1 MAENLTG
8 IKKAAILLMTVG
20 EDIAAQV
27 LQHMGPKEVQRLGME
42 IASCNTVSI
51 EEIEAVITGF
61 VEDYSKQTG
70 IGIGSDEYVR
80 GMLNKALGE
89 DKAGNI
95 IDRILLGRNSKG
107 LEQLKWMES
116 RSIFELIRNEHP
128 QVTAIVLSYLDSDQS
143 AEIIGNFSDVMRA
156 DIILRIATM
165 SGIQPDALRELDEVI
180 ERQFSGNT
188 NLTQSAMGGIKTAAD
203 ILNLVEGA
211 VETQVMDSVSEINPD
226 LAEKIQEVMFV
237 FDDLSTVD
245 DRGIQVILREVTTD
259 SLMMALKGADDELK
273 EKIFANMSKRAA
285 EMLRDDLEA
294 AAPAKVSDVEG
305 AQKEILI
312 VARRLGDAG
321 EIQLGSGGG
330 EALI

>member
-1 MAENLTG
+1 MAGDLVG
-8 IKKAAILLMTVG
+8 VKKAAILLMTVG
-20 EDIAAQV
+20 EDVAAKV

-42 IASCNTVSI
+42 IASCDVVSI
-51 EEIEAVITGF
+51 EEIESVISEF
-61 VEDYSKQTG
+61 IDDYSRQTG

-143 AEIIGNFSDVMRA
+143 ADILGNFSDVLRA

-259 SLMMALKGADDELK
+259 ALMMALKGADDDLK
-273 EKIFANMSKRAA
+273 EKIFVNMSKRAA

-312 VARRLGDAG
+312 VARRLADAG

>member
-1 MAENLTG
+1 MSNDLSG
-8 IKKAAILLMTVG
+8 VKKAAILLMTVG
-20 EDIAAQV
+20 EDVAAKV

-42 IASCNTVSI
+42 IASCDAVSI
-51 EEIEAVITGF
+51 EEIETVISEF
-61 VEDYSKQTG
+61 VDDYGQQTG
-70 IGIGSDEYVR
+70 VGIGSDEYVR
-80 GMLNKALGE
+80 AMLNKALGE

-128 QVTAIVLSYLDSDQS
+128 QVTAIVLSYLDSDQA
-143 AEIIGNFSDVMRA
+143 AEILGEFSDVLRA
-156 DIILRIATM
+156 DIVLRIATM
-165 SGIQPDALRELDEVI
+165 SGIQPDALKELDEVI

-237 FDDLSTVD
+237 FDDLATVD
-245 DRGIQVILREVTTD
+245 DRGIQIILREVTTD
-259 SLMMALKGADDELK
+259 VLMMALKGADDELK
-273 EKIFANMSKRAA
+273 EKIFTNMSKRAA

-312 VARRLGDAG
+312 VARRLADAG
-321 EIQLGSGGG
+321 EIQLGASGG